1 LATEFFAS
9 LLGILFAVALL
20 GEALSLP
27 QNVGIALV
35 LGSIVAMER
44 SRQPTQD
51 AG

>member
-1 LATEFFAS
+1 MISNLEP

-27 QNVGIALV
+27 QKLGIALV

-44 SRQPTQD
+44 CRGP
-51 AG
+51 A